1 MYYSAI
7 NQQKILH
14 FHYTETE
21 PSVMSPNKG
30 ERSTL
35 ELTGVVK
42 GGREREREVRVEKT
56 FAVSVK
62 GR

>member
-42 GGREREREVRVEKT
+42 GGRERER
-56 FAVSVK
+56 SK
-62 GR
+62 G